1 MLLGALDAVLRT
13 TLLAVIDSER
23 IERTTDDVIP
33 NTWKVTDTPATD
45 ENNGVLLE
53 VVTFTTDVG
62 GHFLA
67 IGKSNASHLAKRRA
81 GLLGCD
87 GSDLETDTTSLWAG
101 VHVTDLGLHLWGAAW
116 FSN

>member
-67 IGKSNASHLAKRRA
+67 IGKSNASHLAKRRV